1 MGAPP
6 LCFVRTGACGRLVNL
21 ILSKTPKA
29 VFRAINVSAAEPGSV
44 GETLSDAG
52 ARSCK
57 RAPSRPSVF
66 QADKQEKR
74 LSRQKKKQKK
84 NNYIT
89 LQPGPVCTTMTR
101 GLCLQAENTLHA
113 RDGG

>member
-1 MGAPP
+1 MGPRSA
-6 LCFVRTGACGRLVNL
+6 LSELVRADGSRIRFSA
-21 ILSKTPKA
+21 KPKA
-29 VFRAINVSAAEPGSV
+29 VFRAINVAAAEPGSV

-52 ARSCK
+52 AGSCK

-66 QADKQEKR
+66 QAYKQEKR
-74 LSRQKKKQKK
+74 LSRQK

-89 LQPGPVCTTMTR
+89 QQPGPVCTTMTR
-101 GLCLQAENTLHA
+101 GLCLQAENTLHG